1 MARISR
7 GKVSEKS
14 QEWLSESTNAKLE
27 IQGARLGGEEQ
38 MYLVDREHSGLL
50 PLKNECRAWTV
61 TISRRVKVLLGERP
75 CAWQILLQI
84 PLL

>member
-27 IQGARLGGEEQ
+27 IQGARLCGGGAN
-38 MYLVDREHSGLL
+38 VSSGQ
-50 PLKNECRAWTV
+50 RA
-61 TISRRVKVLLGERP
+61 
-75 CAWQILLQI
+75 
-84 PLL
+84 